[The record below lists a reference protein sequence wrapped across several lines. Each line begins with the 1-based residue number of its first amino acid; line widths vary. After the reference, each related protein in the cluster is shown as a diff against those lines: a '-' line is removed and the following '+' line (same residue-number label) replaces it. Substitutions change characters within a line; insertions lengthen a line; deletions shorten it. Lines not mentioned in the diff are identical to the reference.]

1 MTATRPILFLLLA
14 AGVCTFASAQPLKL
28 RPGLWELQ
36 TTMKSSSGQMEAAL
50 AQMQQQLAS
59 MPPEQRKQ
67 MEQMMGGMNLP
78 SSDGSHTMN
87 ICMTQKDVDL
97 DHVDMREG
105 CTQKTTR
112 IDARTLK
119 VSFQCSARADEPA
132 SSGEG
137 TITIASPT
145 AYSGKQQVKSTV
157 DGKAEQMNMT
167 QTGKWLA
174 SDCGKVKSWSEK

>member
-1 MTATRPILFLLLA
+1 MTIVRSILALLLA
-14 AGVCTFASAQPLKL
+14 AGLCTFASAQNLKL

-36 TTMKSSSGQMEAAL
+36 STMKTASGQMEAAL

-67 MEQMMGGMNLP
+67 MEQAMGGMNLP
-78 SSDGSHTMN
+78 SSDGGHTMK
-87 ICMTQKDVDL
+87 ICMTQKDVDM
-97 DHVDMREG
+97 DRVDMRKG

-112 IDARTLK
+112 VDAKTLK
-119 VSFQCSARADEPA
+119 VSFQCTAQADEPA

-145 AYSGKQQVKSTV
+145 TYSSKHQMKTTV
-157 DGKAEQMNMT
+157 DGKMEQMNLT
-167 QTGKWLA
+167 QSGKWLA
-174 SDCGKVKSWSEK
+174 ADCGAVKPWSEK